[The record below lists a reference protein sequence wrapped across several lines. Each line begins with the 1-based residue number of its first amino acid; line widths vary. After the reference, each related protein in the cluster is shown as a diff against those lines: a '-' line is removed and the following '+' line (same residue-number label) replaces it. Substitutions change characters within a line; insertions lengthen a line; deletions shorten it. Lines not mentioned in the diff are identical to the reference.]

1 MPVESVRFRQR
12 RHALLLSLIDTLPR
26 PLTILDVGGTV
37 HYWRRYGV
45 PRDVHITLLNRGP
58 APADLPPNFCYVQG
72 DACAMQFADNEFDVV
87 FSNSVIEHVGEWAR
101 QQAMAHEVQR
111 VGHSIWVQTPS
122 RWFPWE
128 PHYDL
133 PFFQFWPLGLR
144 LAVARWKYRR
154 RNRSGSVEYAE
165 AECRNTRL
173 LSANEMHRLFPAAQL
188 YRERIGPLVKSY
200 VAYSFENGG

>member
-12 RHALLLSLIDTLPR
+12 RHALLLSLVDTLPR

-37 HYWRRYGV
+37 HYWRHYGV

-58 APADLPPNFCYVQG
+58 APADLPPNFYYVQG

-128 PHYDL
+128 PHYDSALL
-133 PFFQFWPLGLR
+133 PV
-144 LAVARWKYRR
+144 LAVGPASCGGALEVSTTESIWECGVRR
-154 RNRSGSVEYAE
+154 GGVSQYAL
-165 AECRNTRL
+165 A
-173 LSANEMHRLFPAAQL
+173 
-188 YRERIGPLVKSY
+188 
-200 VAYSFENGG
+200 